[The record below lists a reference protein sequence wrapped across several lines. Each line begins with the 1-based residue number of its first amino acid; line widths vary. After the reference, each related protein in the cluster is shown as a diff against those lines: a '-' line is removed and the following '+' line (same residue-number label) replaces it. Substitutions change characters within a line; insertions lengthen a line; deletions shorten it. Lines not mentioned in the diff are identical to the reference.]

1 MDLIVQANALRMA
14 LQFFDGK
21 EKIENIIPYQPQ
33 KKPMPKEG
41 KINLLPRAKPEELGI
56 KSEYLDPLIYNLSHL
71 PELDLD
77 TLQILVKGQVI
88 AESYLDGYSNNRW
101 SITHSMCKSI
111 TVLAILIL
119 IDQGKLDLKQRL
131 VDLLDDGNVL
141 TPVTHKDLTVRHL
154 LTMSSGIVFNE
165 IGAITSEDWTK
176 DFMESGFR
184 FEPGQEFHYNS
195 MNSYMLSY
203 LVKKL
208 GGLNLSDFLKTR
220 LFTPLG
226 IEVFDWELSPQGI
239 EKGGWGMYL
248 APEDMAK
255 IGMLFCQK
263 GVYQDQVII
272 SQELMEAAMSGQT
285 EVPHSFGNYDYGY
298 HCWVSRHDKSV
309 LLNGMFGQNV
319 AVFPESEIVI
329 VATAGTN
336 AVFQQGEY
344 FRYIRRYFEGFK
356 PAEQPLPE
364 NPEAHSKLLELKRR
378 PHKLAPQDVMTNF
391 LGAAET
397 EKLNRQYFDGSIY
410 EFETGEAHNVSFVPM
425 VQQILRNGYS
435 RGLQA
440 LTLMDENTMVFL
452 QGDEL
457 LSVEIGFDQSK
468 LNQIETKEETYTVGA
483 FAAWS
488 KDVEG
493 NFVLTCRFSLV
504 ETASSRFLTL
514 VFKEEELALE
524 FYETPGR
531 EMIYR
536 GLSNLN
542 EELARTKTL
551 EELLVKIEE
560 DVLSRRVD
568 QLFNPKS
575 IGKLRK

>member
-1 MDLIVQANALRMA
+1 
-14 LQFFDGK
+14 
-21 EKIENIIPYQPQ
+21 
-33 KKPMPKEG
+33 
-41 KINLLPRAKPEELGI
+41 
-56 KSEYLDPLIYNLSHL
+56 
-71 PELDLD
+71 
-77 TLQILVKGQVI
+77 
-88 AESYLDGYSNNRW
+88 
-101 SITHSMCKSI
+101 
-111 TVLAILIL
+111 
-119 IDQGKLDLKQRL
+119 
-131 VDLLDDGNVL
+131 
-141 TPVTHKDLTVRHL
+141 
-154 LTMSSGIVFNE
+154 
-165 IGAITSEDWTK
+165 
-176 DFMESGFR
+176 
-184 FEPGQEFHYNS
+184 
-195 MNSYMLSY
+195 
-203 LVKKL
+203 
-208 GGLNLSDFLKTR
+208 
-220 LFTPLG
+220 
-226 IEVFDWELSPQGI
+226 
-239 EKGGWGMYL
+239 
-248 APEDMAK
+248 
-255 IGMLFCQK
+255 
-263 GVYQDQVII
+263 
-272 SQELMEAAMSGQT
+272 
-285 EVPHSFGNYDYGY
+285 
-298 HCWVSRHDKSV
+298 
-309 LLNGMFGQNV
+309 
-319 AVFPESEIVI
+319 
-329 VATAGTN
+329 
-336 AVFQQGEY
+336 
-344 FRYIRRYFEGFK
+344 
-356 PAEQPLPE
+356 
-364 NPEAHSKLLELKRR
+364 
-378 PHKLAPQDVMTNF
+378 MTNF

-397 EKLNRQYFDGSIY
+397 EKLYRLYFDGSIY

-493 NFVLTCRFSLV
+493 NFVLTCRFSFV